1 METFSDTGDLE
12 RSNSDEYLVFVEGA
26 EIIKR
31 LFLYLD
37 EWDTFCFEL
46 CVICFI

>member
-1 METFSDTGDLE
+1 MSTLT
-12 RSNSDEYLVFVEGA
+12 EGA

-46 CVICFI
+46 SVICFICVIIS